1 MQKIDRAFFALFF
14 SIRCPHYL
22 NLRSGSI
29 FVLAVA
35 VRENVWEHLISG
47 YTIMEPGTGYAN
59 FGRFEKFEKSP
70 EEKAMIGYWFDVVLV
85 TLNTSQW
92 VDACKNQ
99 NESCSVEVAAG
110 DLK

>member
-1 MQKIDRAFFALFF
+1 
-14 SIRCPHYL
+14 
-22 NLRSGSI
+22 
-29 FVLAVA
+29 
-35 VRENVWEHLISG
+35 
-47 YTIMEPGTGYAN
+47 MEPGTGYAN
-59 FGRFEKFEKSP
+59 FERFEKFEKSP

-110 DLK
+110 DFF